1 MVMPALPNKA
11 LITKG
16 IFGVSV
22 VAITATVGIVSFA
35 QAARPFDNGYNG
47 YGSNAI
53 VAAVHA
59 FQAAVQDAAQ
69 AFNSDV
75 NACIGNTQA
84 DVSARAAAN
93 TFKAQTNTSVHSMSA
108 QFSSPSTLSRD
119 PKVMRN
125 KLNAADTNLNSAL
138 TQEHRRPAPMPP
150 LRPHHLPRPHP
161 FGPAGPARRHPQ
173 RHSLITNTQA

>member
-138 TQEHRRPAPMPP
+138 TQVDANITSTGD
-150 LRPHHLPRPHP
+150 LRQCLLS
-161 FGPAGPARRHPQ
+161 ARTTFRD
-173 RHSLITNTQA
+173 RIHSAQQALLDAIHNATH